1 MVNTIISFLSGKK
14 TFIVG
19 ILTIVL
25 GLLNGDNALVLQGLS
40 VMTLRSAIS
49 KVS

>member
-14 TFIVG
+14 TIIVG
-19 ILTIVL
+19 LLTIAL

-40 VMTLRSAIS
+40 VITLRAGIA
-49 KVS
+49 KLQ